1 MKSGVVMSSNRG
13 AEGSALA
20 EDRSRR
26 EFYGRRGPYN
36 EAVATHGELRLLMS
50 EIRKWLAG
58 VYGPLP
64 AEITLLVK
72 PSEFEHAVLAGLSDG
87 ELVTRARALL
97 GEAHR
102 VTNELLLRHPDEM
115 RLINNL
121 TTYSSTL
128 SAMLPKA

>member
-1 MKSGVVMSSNRG
+1 MEIDDSFRRPASFRCATCLATHQG
-13 AEGSALA
+13 A
-20 EDRSRR
+20 
-26 EFYGRRGPYN
+26 YN
-36 EAVATHGELRLLMS
+36 KTVATYSDLRLLMS

-58 VYGPLP
+58 VYGPLL
-64 AEITLLVK
+64 AGVTLLIM
-72 PSEFEHAVLAGLSDG
+72 PSDFEHAVVAGLSDG

-102 VTNELLLRHPDEM
+102 VTNELLLRHPDET